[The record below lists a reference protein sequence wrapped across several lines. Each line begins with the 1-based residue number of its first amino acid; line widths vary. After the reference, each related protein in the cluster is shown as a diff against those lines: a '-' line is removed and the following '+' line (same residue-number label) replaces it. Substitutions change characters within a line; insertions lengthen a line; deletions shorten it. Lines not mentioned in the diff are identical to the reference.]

1 MKLWLSKKIEI
12 ILHLGETIGMPLI
25 DNKTIDVLFS
35 ADEIAARLKIIA
47 NEIALKKPRNL
58 LVLPI
63 LKGSFIFAADLIR
76 ALHEAGVVSTVEFIT
91 VSSYGAGETSGNLR
105 LVHDIDSDVSGRD
118 ILLIDDI
125 LESGKTLSFVKDL
138 VRQHGAD
145 RIFIAALLDKSMRRQ
160 TKIEADFVGFKCP
173 DQFVVGY
180 GMDSGHQFR
189 QLPFV
194 GVVRS

>member
-1 MKLWLSKKIEI
+1 
-12 ILHLGETIGMPLI
+12 MPLI

-35 ADEIAARLKIIA
+35 ADEIAGRLKIIA
-47 NEIALKKPRNL
+47 NEIALKQPRNL

-91 VSSYGAGETSGNLR
+91 VSSYGAGETSGNIR
-105 LVHDIDSDVSGRD
+105 LVHDIDSDISGRD

-138 VRQHGAD
+138 VQEHGAN

-160 TKIEADFVGFKCP
+160 TQIEADFIGFECP

>member
-145 RIFIAALLDKSMRRQ
+145 RIFIAALLDKLMRRQ

>member
-1 MKLWLSKKIEI
+1 
-12 ILHLGETIGMPLI
+12 MPLI

-35 ADEIAARLKIIA
+35 ADEIAVRLKIIA